1 MRATLKRVVLENF
14 MCYAHAEFDFYA
26 ITKIMAK
33 NGKGKSTI
41 ATAYLWCLFNCD
53 YELKDNPVVRRE
65 VDGKFVDDMDTSVEL
80 TLDVDGKEITMK
92 KVQKRTY
99 KEAVKDGKIVTT
111 VSDNNSYYVNSV
123 PKTLTAFNEYLGV
136 NMKMFKACS
145 NINAFL
151 SRKPDEMREYL
162 FSLIESVTDLDMAR
176 PRKELAELVPMLEK
190 YTVEEIRSMNK
201 LISSNVD
208 EQSPVIDG
216 QIKEKERDIQIKQA
230 IEISDLEL
238 QKNSLKVQIADCVA
252 KQTDNDKLLAEYDK
266 ASADILDLKFKQGDL
281 SRKANEENIKARRE
295 IEDKIADKKFLVKQ
309 TKKTVAD
316 TESRVASSEKVIE
329 NIKNCL
335 QVERD
340 KWKEENER
348 KFDDSSFICPYCGNE
363 YKEDKKEQLKADFA
377 KHKADNLKTITDNGN
392 MYSERLKK
400 ERESLTK
407 LVSELPQHN
416 ESLEM
421 LNTAIADLEKQLS
434 ELPQE
439 IDVTTTE
446 EYKELE
452 QQIAEKEQAMHK
464 ANDISSVKAE
474 LKAQESELR
483 QQLSEC
489 ERKIAES
496 NTERDEQRLEELKQ
510 TRIDSEQNKANAEKI
525 LDLLD
530 ELDKAKNETLSDSIN
545 SHFSLVK
552 WKLFELNKSG
562 GYKSV
567 CIPTVNGKSIL
578 TTMSNK
584 GNRILGRVDIC
595 NSIQKISGMSVP
607 TILDDTESL
616 DSTNQKKVADMV
628 DSQLI
633 MLIVNDSEKLEIVEG

>member
-14 MCYAHAEFDFYA
+14 MCYAHAEFDFYD
-26 ITKIMAK
+26 ITKIIAK
-33 NGKGKSTI
+33 NGIGKSTI

-65 VDGKFVDDMDTSVEL
+65 VDGVSVDDMDVSVEL
-80 TLDVDGKEITMK
+80 TLDVDGKEVTMK

-123 PKTLTAFNEYLGV
+123 SKTLTAFNEYLGI

-162 FSLIESVTDLDMAR
+162 FSLIESVTDLDMAGSR
-176 PRKELAELVPMLEK
+176 EELAELVPMLEK

-208 EQSPVIDG
+208 KQSPVIDG
-216 QIKEKERDIQIKQA
+216 QIKEKERDIQIKSD
-230 IEISDLEL
+230 IDTSDLEL
-238 QKNSLKVQIADCVA
+238 LKNSLKEQIKDCIV
-252 KQTDNDKLLAEYDK
+252 KQTDYDKLLAEYDK

-281 SRKANEENIKARRE
+281 SRKANEDNIKARRE
-295 IEDKIADKKFLVKQ
+295 AEIRIENLNG
-309 TKKTVAD
+309 
-316 TESRVASSEKVIE
+316 VIE
-329 NIKNCL
+329 NCKKDIKTAENVIAFNNGMVTEL
-335 QVERD
+335 QAKLEATRVEWSTEKQREFD
-340 KWKEENER
+340 EN
-348 KFDDSSFICPYCGNE
+348 SLICPYCRQE
-363 YKEDKKEQLKADFA
+363 YSEDKKEELRADF
-377 KHKADNLKTITDNGN
+377 KTHKEAELNRITG
-392 MYSERLKK
+392 KG
-400 ERESLTK
+400 
-407 LVSELPQHN
+407 
-416 ESLEM
+416 
-421 LNTAIADLEKQLS
+421 NTAKNMLDEVKGLLVEAEQKLTDRKQRLEKHLVDLADLEKQLS
-434 ELPQE
+434 EFPQE
-439 IDVTTTE
+439 IDVTATE
-446 EYKELE
+446 EYKALE

-464 ANDISSVKAE
+464 ANDISSIKAE
-474 LKAQESELR
+474 LKAHETVLR
-483 QQLSEC
+483 QQLAEC
-489 ERKIAES
+489 ESQIAKS
-496 NTERDEQRLEELKQ
+496 DTAADEQRLEELRAEQ
-510 TRIDSEQNKANAEKI
+510 RTQEQNKANAEKI

-545 SHFSLVK
+545 SHFSLVR

-607 TILDDTESL
+607 IILDDSESL
-616 DSTNQKKVADMV
+616 DSTNQKKVAEMV